1 MTVKI
6 EINNGEV
13 KASYN
18 DIYRIIISGNNLV
31 VFQEN
36 YILNKYDEK
45 EWDGEEYEFSLN
57 EITYLE
63 INE

>member
-13 KASYN
+13 KAFYN
-18 DIYRIIISGNNLV
+18 GIYRITMNGNSLV
-31 VFQEN
+31 IFQEN

>member
-18 DIYRIIISGNNLV
+18 GIYRITMNGNSLV
-31 VFQEN
+31 IFQEN

-45 EWDGEEYEFSLN
+45 EWDGEEYEYSLN
-57 EITYLE
+57 EITHLE